1 MRFEVD
7 REREREML
15 PDFFL
20 FVHFLLFFDF
30 DIFNVFLFNYV
41 GADSK
46 MGLSFPLIIETGS
59 KWILLE
65 EICNFYIPLLSL
77 H

>member
-1 MRFEVD
+1 
-7 REREREML
+7 ML
-15 PDFFL
+15 SDFFL
-20 FVHFLLFFDF
+20 FLHFLLFFGF

-41 GADSK
+41 GADFK

-65 EICNFYIPLLSL
+65 EICNFYISL